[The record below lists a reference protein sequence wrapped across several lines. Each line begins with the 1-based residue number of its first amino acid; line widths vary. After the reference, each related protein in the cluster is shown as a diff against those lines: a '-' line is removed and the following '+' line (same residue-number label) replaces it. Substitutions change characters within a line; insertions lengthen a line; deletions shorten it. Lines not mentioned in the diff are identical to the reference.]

1 MRKRRPQ
8 RSANDGSDSMLIV
21 SKNVYPRLA
30 REVGTTL
37 LEVLVTIVIMAS
49 GLLGLAALQ
58 VTLALAEAESY
69 QRAQAILLV
78 NDMVER
84 ITTNRREAVNY
95 VSTSFYGVTN
105 LSPPAPPVPC
115 SALTPTQVTRDLCDW
130 SRSLQGAAET
140 KTVASE
146 TKSVGGLKDG
156 RGCVETVQAEDAS
169 AGVCVPGVYRVTVA
183 WQGANR
189 TTEPAVAC
197 GSGLY
202 GGTGYRRAISTLVSI
217 GLPSCPS

>member
-58 VTLALAEAESY
+58 VTLVLAEAESY

-105 LSPPAPPVPC
+105 LSPLAPPSPC
-115 SALTPTQVTRDLCDW
+115 LASTPTQVTRDLCDW

-140 KTVASE
+140 VASGP
-146 TKSVGGLKDG
+146 TPVGGLQDG